1 MRCLRKGFYTFSV
14 VIAICLCMPKLA
26 LAEVHAFF
34 SNKSS
39 IVHELIERIDLE
51 QKEIDIALYAFTHR
65 EVLKALDRAKERGVE
80 LKIVL
85 DPISQSMA
93 KKLDHLGTQVS
104 VFDPTKRLGTSS
116 NQSSNL
122 NKVWN
127 KEPLMHHKFFLFHE
141 NVGQKSWVWT
151 GSFNCTYSAESF
163 HMENVVL
170 IDDVEVFNSFKEQ
183 FDLMRAKYSHTY
195 KATPAKASH
204 ED

>member
-1 MRCLRKGFYTFSV
+1 MRCLREGLYTLSV
-14 VIAICLCMPKLA
+14 VVAISLSMPQLA

-39 IVHELIERIDLE
+39 IIHELIQRIDRE
-51 QKEIDIALYAFTHR
+51 QKEIDIALYSFTHR

-85 DPISQSMA
+85 DPLSQPMA
-93 KKLDHLGTQVS
+93 KKLDHLGAQVS
-104 VFDPTKRLGTSS
+104 VFDPAKRLGTSS
-116 NQSSNL
+116 NQSSNS
-122 NKVWN
+122 NKAWN
-127 KEPLMHHKFFLFHE
+127 KAPVMHHKFFLFHE
-141 NVGQKSWVWT
+141 NIGQKPWVWT

-170 IDDVEVFNSFKEQ
+170 IDDVKAFNSFKEQ

-195 KATPAKASH
+195 KATPAKAQR
-204 ED
+204 D